1 MVQRANNQLRS
12 LRVERSGDTVTATIK
27 GSRGNGLQATGSVII
42 LSLILALFT
51 YGFGLL
57 LIPLGIWFFAFA
69 RTNVVFTSDG
79 VVTVGGKKLSIEDLH
94 NFHVW
99 GSQENTS
106 GKTTFKRDVLAYRY
120 GRRDYKIGVLP
131 PEGEGFEIV
140 EELQDILHTYKKA
153 NAEDDRPAKPTPT
166 APIESREQRF

>member
-69 RTNVVFTSDG
+69 RTKVVFSNDG
-79 VVTVGGKKLSIEDLH
+79 VVTVGGKKLSIEDIKGGLAEFLK
-94 NFHVW
+94 NPEYAKRLEDED
-99 GSQENTS
+99 GSSFMLYT
-106 GKTTFKRDVLAYRY
+106 
-120 GRRDYKIGVLP
+120 
-131 PEGEGFEIV
+131 
-140 EELQDILHTYKKA
+140 
-153 NAEDDRPAKPTPT
+153 
-166 APIESREQRF
+166 